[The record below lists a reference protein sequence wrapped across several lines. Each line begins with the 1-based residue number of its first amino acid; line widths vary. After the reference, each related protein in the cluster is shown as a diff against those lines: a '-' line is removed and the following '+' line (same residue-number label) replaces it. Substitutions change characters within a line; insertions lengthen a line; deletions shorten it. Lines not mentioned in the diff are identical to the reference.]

1 MKAVIVAAGRGKRL
15 MPLTAN
21 TPKPLIPVQGTPLL
35 DYLLRGLKWSGITDV
50 IIVVRYLGEKI
61 EEAYGDGSSIGMHIE
76 YAYQEGLSG
85 TGSALLAV
93 EGKTG
98 SEPFLLMWGDVLSNP
113 ENYKR
118 IQELYAENPCDLFSD
133 LNWMDDPSTGASVTM
148 DDTHILAI
156 QEKPEPGAA
165 PTHWNQAGLFICK
178 ESVFQAMR
186 DSGVSPRGE
195 IEFTGGVQVLLDNGA
210 EVRYMRHDG
219 FWSDVGT
226 IELLDRLNADPKVSA
241 LLR

>member
-15 MPLTAN
+15 MPLTADR
-21 TPKPLIPVQGTPLL
+21 PKPLIPVQGTALL
-35 DYLLRGLKWSGITDV
+35 DYLLRGLRWSGITDV
-50 IIVVRYLGEKI
+50 VIVIRYLGEKI
-61 EEAYGDGSSIGMHIE
+61 EEAYGDGSSMGMHIE
-76 YAYQEGLSG
+76 YAHQTGLNG

-93 EGKTG
+93 EGLVG
-98 SEPFLLMWGDVLSNP
+98 DDPFLLMWGDVLSDP
-113 ENYKR
+113 DNYRR
-118 IQELYAENPCDLFSD
+118 IQELYAKHPCELLSD
-133 LNWMDDPSTGASVTM
+133 LNWLDDPSTGASVTI

-156 QEKPEPGAA
+156 QEKPEPGSA
-165 PTHWNQAGLFICK
+165 PSHWNQAGLFICRK
-178 ESVFQAMR
+178 KIFQAMR

-195 IEFTGGVQVLLDNGA
+195 IEFTGGVQVLIDHGD

-226 IELLDRLNADPKVSA
+226 IELLNRLNADPRVPS